1 MLELFFKYGGHMQW
15 NLATRHQILLE
26 ITNAVISKTSI
37 QDFFS
42 ALTTELKKHF
52 PCDRLSIN
60 LYEEKGQSLQY
71 FTEADGIDPKGISS
85 LNKRPLLKGT
95 IAKMAIQSRQ
105 PVIIDDLS
113 RYKAKFSVG
122 PMVRA
127 GLMSTMAFPL
137 IMRDTVFGS
146 LHFSFKTAPP
156 NLSELSELLME
167 VSKQVAIAVDN
178 LVAYKRLRNEN
189 QNLEREKRYLIGTSE
204 DYRSKDFC
212 YTSPQMTEIMSVVKR
227 VAEIDAPVFITG
239 ETGTG
244 KDFLARYIHHISPRK
259 DHMFVKV
266 NCPAISS
273 TLFESELFGHAK
285 GAFTGA
291 DSSRIGRF
299 EMADKGTIFL
309 DEVGEL
315 PVLQESRF
323 ERVGDS
329 NPREVN
335 FRLISATNR
344 DPVKSIQEGK
354 LRNDLYYRLNIIQ
367 IHVPPLRER
376 IGDIPLLIEQVTI
389 KESYQIHQPVPR
401 YTQQALKFL
410 NAYHWPGNVRELK
423 NFVKRMIILKPGKE
437 VRSYDI
443 EKMIELQEQTNVEN
457 TINIPTLAES
467 ERISIEKALIKCKG
481 LIGGKKGAA
490 RLLDV
495 PRSTIQ
501 YRIKKYS
508 IKPKITV
515 RMKDL

>member
-1 MLELFFKYGGHMQW
+1 MKW

-37 QDFFS
+37 QDFFQ
-42 ALTTELKKHF
+42 ALAAELKKHF

-60 LYEEKGQSLQY
+60 LYEKKGQSLQY

-85 LNKRPLLKGT
+85 LDKRPLLKGT

-105 PVIIDDLS
+105 PIIIDDLS
-113 RYKAKFSVG
+113 LYKDKFSIG
-122 PMVRA
+122 QMVRA

-156 NLSELSELLME
+156 NLSELSELLTE

-178 LVAYKRLRNEN
+178 LVAYKRLRNKN
-189 QNLEREKRYLIGTSE
+189 QNLEREKRYLIGATE
-204 DYRSKDFC
+204 DYKSKDFC
-212 YTSPQMTEIMSVVKR
+212 YTSPQMTEIMEVVKK
-227 VAEIDAPVFITG
+227 VAGIDAPVFITG

-244 KDFLARYIHHISPRK
+244 KDFLARYLHHISPRK
-259 DHMFVKV
+259 DHLFVKV
-266 NCPAISS
+266 NCPAIPS

-291 DSSRIGRF
+291 DSRRVGRF

-315 PVLQESRF
+315 SDNQQAKLLQVLQEKRF

-329 NPREVN
+329 QPIEAN
-335 FRLISATNR
+335 FRLIAATNR

-376 IGDIPLLIEQVTI
+376 EGDIPLLIEQVTLN
-389 KESYQIHQPVPR
+389 ESHQLHQVAPH
-401 YTQQALKFL
+401 YTQQALTLL
-410 NAYHWPGNVRELK
+410 NAYSWPGNVRELK
-423 NFVKRMIILKPGKE
+423 NFVKRMIILKPGEK
-437 VRSYDI
+437 VRPHDI
-443 EKMIELQEQTNVEN
+443 EKMIELEEQTCVEQN
-457 TINIPTLAES
+457 SYIPTLAES
-467 ERISIEKALIKCKG
+467 EQISIEQALVKCKG
-481 LIGGKKGAA
+481 FIGGKNGAA

-495 PRSTIQ
+495 PRSTLQ
-501 YRIKKYS
+501 YRMKKYG
-508 IKPKITV
+508 IKPEISV
-515 RMKDL
+515 QLKDR